1 MNSNTIWVLADDR
14 AGNRSQALGVAS
26 VLGESFETKDIAYG
40 LMAGLPNA
48 VLGASLLGLNAE
60 SRRKLTAPWPSLV
73 IAAGRRTAPV
83 ALSIKA
89 KSQGRTRLVHIM
101 NPGVNTD
108 RFDLI
113 SVPAHDPPLSGNN
126 VITVT
131 GAPHGL
137 TSTVLEAARRRWLPK
152 LEALPAPRIAVIAGG
167 STRRREFSAT
177 MASELGQHVSE
188 MANAA
193 GGSVMLTTS
202 RRTGAAADALIDAI
216 NCPARIYRWGDD
228 GDNPYTGF
236 LACADAVVVT
246 GDSVS
251 MCSEAC
257 AVSAPVQ
264 IFAPPALVT
273 DKHARCHQTLYNG
286 GYATAFN
293 GVISDMPHK
302 PLNAATEIATAIQQ
316 RFYS

>member
-1 MNSNTIWVLADDR
+1 MNSNSIWILTDDR
-14 AGNRSQALGVAS
+14 AGNRSQVLGVAS
-26 VLGESFETKDIAYG
+26 VLNRPFETKDITYG

-48 VLGASLLGLNAE
+48 VLGASFLGLDNE

-83 ALSIKA
+83 ALAIK
-89 KSQGRTRLVHIM
+89 KNSQGYSRLVQIM
-101 NPGVNTD
+101 NPGAGVE

-113 SVPAHDPPLSGNN
+113 AVPAHDPPLSGDN
-126 VITVT
+126 VITLT

-137 TSTVLEAARRRWLPK
+137 TSAVLETARMRWLEK
-152 LEALPAPRIAVIAGG
+152 LQSLPTPRIAVIIGG
-167 STRRREFSAT
+167 STRRREFSAA
-177 MASELGQHVSE
+177 MASELGQRVSE
-188 MANAA
+188 MANKA
-193 GGSVMLTTS
+193 GGSVMITTS
-202 RRTGAAADALIDAI
+202 RRTGAVADVLLDEI

-228 GDNPYTGF
+228 GDNPYVGF

-264 IFAPPALVT
+264 IFAPSSLVT
-273 DKHARCHQTLYNG
+273 DKHARCHQTLYDG
-286 GYATAFN
+286 GYAAAFN
-293 GVISDMPHK
+293 GEISDQTHL
-302 PLNAATEIATAIQQ
+302 PLNAAVEITAAIQQ
-316 RFYS
+316 RFFS